1 MGRGQC
7 ITSGL
12 GEMSMVEYIGTEISG
27 LEVDYLTLPTFAYSI
42 IVHMTFIDIS
52 CSMFVYLILENIIT
66 SPVILTK
73 ANDEINSSSD

>member
-1 MGRGQC
+1 
-7 ITSGL
+7 
-12 GEMSMVEYIGTEISG
+12 MVEDIGTEIG